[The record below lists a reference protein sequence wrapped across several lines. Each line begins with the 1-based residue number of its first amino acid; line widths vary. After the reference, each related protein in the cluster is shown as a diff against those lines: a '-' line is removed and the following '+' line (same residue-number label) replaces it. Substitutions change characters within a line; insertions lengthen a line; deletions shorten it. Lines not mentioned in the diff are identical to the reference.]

1 VNDQVQPLDV
11 ESLIAGRG
19 DTEKAELRLWLRL
32 LSTANLIAAAMR
44 RNLRQTFNVTL
55 PQFDLLAQ
63 LEREPTGLRLSELS
77 QRMMVTNGNLTG
89 LVDKLESQGLVVR
102 ERSSS
107 DRRAIHVRLTRK
119 GASLFSVMAKA
130 HEAWLAR
137 MMADLPGPAR
147 KSLMR
152 DLQTLKCS
160 VRDADFD

>member
-1 VNDQVQPLDV
+1 MNDQVQPLDV

-89 LVDKLESQGLVVR
+89 LVDKLESQGYVVR
-102 ERSSS
+102 ERSDL
-107 DRRAIHVRLTRK
+107 DRRAIHVRLTK
-119 GASLFSVMAKA
+119 AGASIFAVMAKS
-130 HEAWLAR
+130 HEGWLAQ
-137 MMADLPGPAR
+137 MMADVPVSTR
-147 KSLMR
+147 TSLMR
-152 DLQTLKCS
+152 DLQMLKSS
-160 VRDADFD
+160 VREADIH